1 MASYGTTTHRP
12 ATTSPSTSPSLT
24 ISPDDESD
32 ELTKKYLN
40 RFKSAW
46 PFNIP
51 STPESAAVR
60 IIKNLEKF
68 SLYYSIFVW
77 TVLFITLIPKR
88 KVSLILLVAMTEVT
102 FLYFLLLRALPNSVV
117 LHKIID
123 KRVVLSLLFMI
134 TSVELIFTRAF
145 VHLFVTLSATIPVV
159 ILHAVFSKRD
169 DVYVIEEGSGAGELV
184 PLVEERVSDAEPVN
198 LV

>member
-1 MASYGTTTHRP
+1 MASHGTTTHRP
-12 ATTSPSTSPSLT
+12 ATTSPSPT
-24 ISPDDESD
+24 ISRDDEPEESIQ
-32 ELTKKYLN
+32 KYLN
-40 RFKSAW
+40 RFKSTS

-77 TVLFITLIPKR
+77 TVLFITLIPRR

-102 FLYFLLLRALPNSVV
+102 FLYFLLLRALPSSVV
-117 LHKIID
+117 LHKIIG
-123 KRVVLSLLFMI
+123 KRVVLFLLFMI
-134 TSVELIFTRAF
+134 TSVELIVTGAF
-145 VHLFVTLSATIPVV
+145 VHLFVTLSATIPIV
-159 ILHAVFSKRD
+159 ILHAVLSKRD
-169 DVYVIEEGSGAGELV
+169 DVFVNEGRGDGELV
-184 PLVEERVSDAEPVN
+184 RLVEERVSDADPEN